1 MSAWVVP
8 LLAVVIPAVVSVVA
22 LYYRESLP
30 RRVGSEIDLRV
41 AEKRFEAYA
50 ALWELTQDASPMV
63 DEPLT
68 EGTRARLFHEMTDWY
83 FEGGK
88 GMLLGEDARN
98 IYLKAKANLTCA
110 DGDLTPDALAKQV
123 NAGKVDRSTLS
134 KQQLSILRAAIRA
147 DIRIFAEPYGPRPEE
162 EHEARA
168 RGRAFLEACDI
179 DLTRRPWHDAFA

>member
-1 MSAWVVP
+1 
-8 LLAVVIPAVVSVVA
+8 
-22 LYYRESLP
+22 
-30 RRVGSEIDLRV
+30 
-41 AEKRFEAYA
+41 
-50 ALWELTQDASPMV
+50 
-63 DEPLT
+63 
-68 EGTRARLFHEMTDWY
+68 
-83 FEGGK
+83 
-88 GMLLGEDARN
+88 MLLGEDARN

-179 DLTRRPWHDAFA
+179 DLTRRPWRDAFA